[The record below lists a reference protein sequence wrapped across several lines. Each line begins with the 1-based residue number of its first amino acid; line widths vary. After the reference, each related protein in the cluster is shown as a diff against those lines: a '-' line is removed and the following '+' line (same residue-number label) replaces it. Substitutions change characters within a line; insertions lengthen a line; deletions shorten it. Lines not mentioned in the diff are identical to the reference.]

1 MEFFVSFEFS
11 LYSGIPID
19 VDAKIQIN
27 TLIQP
32 IPGFKWVSLYIF
44 KFFVRNINFHVM
56 YNFRLFKQVP
66 TVMIPAFW
74 FAQTVEL
81 NEDIAKDAKVR

>member
-32 IPGFKWVSLYIF
+32 IPGFK
-44 KFFVRNINFHVM
+44 
-56 YNFRLFKQVP
+56 
-66 TVMIPAFW
+66 
-74 FAQTVEL
+74 
-81 NEDIAKDAKVR
+81 